1 MPKIPRRLWLQF
13 MGALAALP
21 DLQAQPPAPAPQ
33 QGRGEPTQQRVTKEM
48 AVASLAAAGLSFT
61 DAQIEML
68 LPSVNRFYAQYEA
81 LRQLDVPLDTPPAL
95 SFSPVIVGYPA
106 PRGNS
111 TFRAPKTPALVRF
124 ASPEEL
130 AFQPAIQLAAMVRA
144 KRITST
150 ALTRMYLDR
159 LKTFGPKLNCVITL
173 TEDLALEQAKD
184 ADASLRRGK
193 RLSSLHGVPYG
204 AKDLFDTKGILT
216 TWGAEPYQ
224 KRVPD
229 SDATVIEKLRAAGAV
244 LVAKLSMGALAQGG
258 LWFGGMTHTPWD
270 YAQSSSGS
278 SAGSAAATAS
288 GLVGFS
294 IGTETLGSIVSPSTR
309 CGVAGVRPTFGRVS
323 RAGAMALSWSMDKIG
338 PICRS
343 VADCAEVLRLI
354 AGQDG
359 KDLSVINA
367 PFNWDA
373 RRPLKKMKVGYLSA
387 DFERLREK
395 ARPVLEAALADL
407 RKAGVSLEP
416 ITLPE
421 FPLNAINFVLD
432 AEAATA
438 FDDLTRQPG
447 GLDQLSGQ
455 TPPDWPNQFRSSRM
469 IPAVEY
475 IRAQRAR
482 TIYMRKFHEF
492 MDQWDAFVSPTNSPC
507 LTATNLTGNPQAV
520 VPCGFV
526 DNLPQGLLFTSRL
539 FEEGAAMRLAYAYEQ
554 ATDWHTKRPTLQT

>member
-1 MPKIPRRLWLQF
+1 MPKVPRRLWLQI
-13 MGALAALP
+13 MGALAAVPELR
-21 DLQAQPPAPAPQ
+21 AQPPAPAPQ
-33 QGRGEPTQQRVTKEM
+33 QGRGEPAPQRVTKEM
-48 AVASLAAAGLSFT
+48 AIAALAAVGLSFT
-61 DAQIEML
+61 DAQVEML

-81 LRQLDVPLDTPPAL
+81 LRALDVPLDTPPAV
-95 SFSPVIVGYPA
+95 SFSPVIAGYPA

-111 TFRAPKTPALVRF
+111 TFRPPKAPALVRF
-124 ASPEEL
+124 GSPDEL
-130 AFQPAIQLAAMVRA
+130 AFQPAIQLAGMIRA

-150 ALTRMYLDR
+150 ALTKMYLDR
-159 LKTFGPKLNCVITL
+159 LKTYGPKLNCVITL
-173 TEDLALEQAKD
+173 TQDLALEQAKD
-184 ADASLRRGK
+184 ADTSLRRGK

-224 KRVPD
+224 KRIPD
-229 SDATVIEKLRAAGAV
+229 ADATVIEKLRAAGAV
-244 LVAKLSMGALAQGG
+244 LLAKLSMGALAQGG

-270 YAQSSSGS
+270 YTQSSSGS
-278 SAGSAAATAS
+278 SAGSAAATAA

-294 IGTETLGSIVSPSTR
+294 LGTETLGSIVSPSTR

-343 VADCAEVLRLI
+343 MADCAEVLRLI

-359 KDLSVINA
+359 KDLTVINA
-367 PFNWDA
+367 PLNWDA

-395 ARPVLEAALADL
+395 AKPVFDAALADL
-407 RKAGVSLEP
+407 RKTGVSLEP
-416 ITLPE
+416 LTLPD

-455 TPPDWPNQFRSSRM
+455 APSDWPNQFRSSRM

-482 TIYMRKFHEF
+482 TIYMQKFHEF